1 MLGSAGTPRR
11 RKMKTTAT
19 DSAPLQYVWHLCE
32 TNDGHDCSW
41 TVGRDFLGAEE
52 RQEVGIR
59 CSSSLLWLYRCTCGH
74 MALMCNKA
82 EMQLV
87 HPCCHGTHLLILTTQ
102 THPASGITVYAP
114 MSLFL
119 PPPPPRVTP
128 PPLQPQTPTTI
139 QHCASLGS
147 SFSLLWNGNIS
158 SISSPVM
165 HR

>member
-1 MLGSAGTPRR
+1 MLFKHQLMLGSAGTPRR

-41 TVGRDFLGAEE
+41 TVGRVFLGAEE

-102 THPASGITVYAP
+102 THSASGITVYAP

-119 PPPPPRVTP
+119 PPTAPSHPPPPTP
-128 PPLQPQTPTTI
+128 NPHNHPTL
-139 QHCASLGS
+139 C
-147 SFSLLWNGNIS
+147 
-158 SISSPVM
+158 
-165 HR
+165 